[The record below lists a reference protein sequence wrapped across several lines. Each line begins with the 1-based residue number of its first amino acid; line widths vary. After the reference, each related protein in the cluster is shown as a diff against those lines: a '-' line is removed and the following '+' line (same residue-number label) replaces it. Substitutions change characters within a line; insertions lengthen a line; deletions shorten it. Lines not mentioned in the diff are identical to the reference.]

1 MNLHL
6 NLNLKQMGDMI
17 YDDSRRTNE
26 EEEEDIVEGVS
37 RSMLAA
43 ETFSEEEE
51 EDSSSCS
58 LSSMCS
64 SSDLTE
70 DDDDDASSSSSNG
83 PLGDLSDLMSH
94 LPIKRGL
101 SKFYEGKSQS
111 FTSLANVK
119 SLEDLMKRGFKN
131 RNYGARR
138 RKACRSTG
146 GIIDQSYKRV
156 YSPKATI
163 SKKASRTTSS
173 ALSCLSRRRH

>member
-1 MNLHL
+1 MTLHF
-6 NLNLKQMGDMI
+6 NLNLKQMGNMI
-17 YDDSRRTNE
+17 YEDSRRTEVE
-26 EEEEDIVEGVS
+26 ENIVEGVS
-37 RSMLAA
+37 RSMLET
-43 ETFSEEEE
+43 ETFSEE
-51 EDSSSCS
+51 DLSSCS

-83 PLGDLSDLMSH
+83 PLEDLSDLMSH

-131 RNYGARR
+131 KNYGARR
-138 RKACRSTG
+138 KAKSTG
-146 GIIDQSYKRV
+146 RIIDQSYKRV

-163 SKKASRTTSS
+163 SKKATRTPSS
-173 ALSCLSRRRH
+173 VLSCLARR

>member
-1 MNLHL
+1 MTLHF
-6 NLNLKQMGDMI
+6 NLNMKQMGNMI
-17 YDDSRRTNE
+17 YEDSRRTGE
-26 EEEEDIVEGVS
+26 EENIVEGVS
-37 RSMLAA
+37 RSMLET
-43 ETFSEEEE
+43 ETFFE

-70 DDDDDASSSSSNG
+70 DDDDVSSSSSNG
-83 PLGDLSDLMSH
+83 PLEDLSDLMSH

-119 SLEDLMKRGFKN
+119 SLEDLMKTGLKN

-138 RKACRSTG
+138 KAKSTG
-146 GIIDQSYKRV
+146 GMIDQSYKRV

-163 SKKASRTTSS
+163 SKKATRTPSS
-173 ALSCLSRRRH
+173 VLSRLARR

>member
-1 MNLHL
+1 MSN
-6 NLNLKQMGDMI
+6 MI
-17 YDDSRRTNE
+17 YEDPRRI
-26 EEEEDIVEGVS
+26 EEEDIVQGVS

-43 ETFSEEEE
+43 KKFSEE

-64 SSDLTE
+64 SSDLT

-83 PLGDLSDLMSH
+83 PLEDLSDLMSH

-119 SLEDLMKRGFKN
+119 SLEDLMKRGFKD
-131 RNYGARR
+131 RNYGAR

-146 GIIDQSYKRV
+146 GILEQSYKRV
-156 YSPKATI
+156 YNPKATI
-163 SKKASRTTSS
+163 SKKSSRTPSS
-173 ALSCLSRRRH
+173 ALSCLARRRH

>member
-1 MNLHL
+1 MNIHM
-6 NLNLKQMGDMI
+6 NLNLKQMAGNMI
-17 YDDSRRTNE
+17 YQDPIQ
-26 EEEEDIVEGVS
+26 EEEEDIVQGVS
-37 RSMLAA
+37 R
-43 ETFSEEEE
+43 TFSEE

-70 DDDDDASSSSSNG
+70 EVDDDDDDASSSSSNG
-83 PLGDLSDLMSH
+83 PLEDLSDLMSH

-101 SKFYEGKSQS
+101 SKFYEGRSQS

-138 RKACRSTG
+138 KTCRSTG

-163 SKKASRTTSS
+163 SKKHNNKTPSS
-173 ALSCLSRRRH
+173 TLSCLSRRKH

>member
-1 MNLHL
+1 MNLNIKH
-6 NLNLKQMGDMI
+6 MGKMI
-17 YDDSRRTNE
+17 YQDSNRTE
-26 EEEEDIVEGVS
+26 EEKDLVEGVS
-37 RSMLAA
+37 RSMLEA
-43 ETFSEEEE
+43 ETFSGEE
-51 EDSSSCS
+51 EDLSSCS

-64 SSDLTE
+64 SDLTE
-70 DDDDDASSSSSNG
+70 EDDDASSSFSNG
-83 PLGDLSDLMSH
+83 PLEDLSDLMLH

-131 RNYGARR
+131 TSSKARS
-138 RKACRSTG
+138 KACKSTG

-163 SKKASRTTSS
+163 SKKATRTPSS
-173 ALSCLSRRRH
+173 VLSCLARKRI

>member
-1 MNLHL
+1 MTLHF
-6 NLNLKQMGDMI
+6 NLNMKQMGNMI
-17 YDDSRRTNE
+17 YEDSRRTEVE
-26 EEEEDIVEGVS
+26 ENIVEGVS
-37 RSMLAA
+37 RSMLAT
-43 ETFSEEEE
+43 ETSSE

-70 DDDDDASSSSSNG
+70 DDDVSSSSSNG
-83 PLGDLSDLMSH
+83 PLENLSDLMSH

-119 SLEDLMKRGFKN
+119 SLEDLMKTGLRN

-138 RKACRSTG
+138 KAKSTG
-146 GIIDQSYKRV
+146 GMIDQSYKRV

-163 SKKASRTTSS
+163 SKKATRRPSV
-173 ALSCLSRRRH
+173 LSCQARR

>member
-1 MNLHL
+1 MNLNIKH
-6 NLNLKQMGDMI
+6 MGNMI
-17 YDDSRRTNE
+17 YQDSSRTK
-26 EEEEDIVEGVS
+26 EEEEDLVGGVS
-37 RSMLAA
+37 RSMLEA
-43 ETFSEEEE
+43 ETFSGEEEE
-51 EDSSSCS
+51 EDLSSCS

-64 SSDLTE
+64 SDLTE
-70 DDDDDASSSSSNG
+70 EEDDASSSSSNG
-83 PLGDLSDLMSH
+83 PLEDLSDLMLH

-131 RNYGARR
+131 TTNKARR
-138 RKACRSTG
+138 KTCKSTG

-163 SKKASRTTSS
+163 SKKATRTPSS
-173 ALSCLSRRRH
+173 VLSSLGRRRL

>member
-1 MNLHL
+1 
-6 NLNLKQMGDMI
+6 MGDMI
-17 YDDSRRTNE
+17 YQDPRSTE
-26 EEEEDIVEGVS
+26 QEDIVEGVS
-37 RSMLAA
+37 RSMLSAK
-43 ETFSEEEE
+43 TFSQEEE

-70 DDDDDASSSSSNG
+70 DDNDDDDASSSSSNG
-83 PLGDLSDLMSH
+83 PLQDLSDLMSH

-119 SLEDLMKRGFKN
+119 NLEDLMKRGFKN

-138 RKACRSTG
+138 KLCRSTG
-146 GIIDQSYKRV
+146 GIIEQSYKSV

-163 SKKASRTTSS
+163 SKKATRTPSS
-173 ALSCLSRRRH
+173 TLSCLSKRRH

>member
-1 MNLHL
+1 MTLHF
-6 NLNLKQMGDMI
+6 NLNLEQMGNMI
-17 YDDSRRTNE
+17 YKDSRTEVE
-26 EEEEDIVEGVS
+26 ENIVEGVS
-37 RSMLAA
+37 RSMLET
-43 ETFSEEEE
+43 ETFSE

-70 DDDDDASSSSSNG
+70 DDDASSSSSNG
-83 PLGDLSDLMSH
+83 PLEDLSDLMSH

-119 SLEDLMKRGFKN
+119 SLEDLMKKGFKHK
-131 RNYGARR
+131 NYGARR
-138 RKACRSTG
+138 KAKSTG
-146 GIIDQSYKRV
+146 GIIDQSYRRV

-163 SKKASRTTSS
+163 SKKATRTPSS
-173 ALSCLSRRRH
+173 ALSCLARR

>member
-1 MNLHL
+1 
-6 NLNLKQMGDMI
+6 MGNMI
-17 YDDSRRTNE
+17 YQDPSRIQ
-26 EEEEDIVEGVS
+26 EEEDIVEGVS
-37 RSMLAA
+37 R
-43 ETFSEEEE
+43 FSEEE

-70 DDDDDASSSSSNG
+70 DDDASSSSSNG
-83 PLGDLSDLMSH
+83 PLEDLSDLMSH

-131 RNYGARR
+131 RNYGGR
-138 RKACRSTG
+138 RKLCRSTG
-146 GIIDQSYKRV
+146 GIIDQSYRSV

-163 SKKASRTTSS
+163 SKKTSRTPSS
-173 ALSCLSRRRH
+173 TLSSCLSRRRH

>member
-1 MNLHL
+1 MNL
-6 NLNLKQMGDMI
+6 NIKNMGNMI
-17 YDDSRRTNE
+17 YQDSSRTQ
-26 EEEEDIVEGVS
+26 EEEDLVEGVS
-37 RSMLAA
+37 RSMLEA
-43 ETFSEEEE
+43 ETFSGEEEEE
-51 EDSSSCS
+51 EDLSSCS

-64 SSDLTE
+64 SDLTE
-70 DDDDDASSSSSNG
+70 EDDDASSSSSNG
-83 PLGDLSDLMSH
+83 PLEDLSDLMLH

-131 RNYGARR
+131 TSNKAR
-138 RKACRSTG
+138 RKACKSTG

-163 SKKASRTTSS
+163 SKKATRTPSS
-173 ALSCLSRRRH
+173 VLSCLARKRI

>member
-1 MNLHL
+1 MNIHM
-6 NLNLKQMGDMI
+6 NLNLKQMAGNMI
-17 YDDSRRTNE
+17 YQDPRKIQED
-26 EEEEDIVEGVS
+26 EDIVQGVS
-37 RSMLAA
+37 R
-43 ETFSEEEE
+43 TFSEE

-64 SSDLTE
+64 SSDLTDE
-70 DDDDDASSSSSNG
+70 DDDDDDVSSSSSNG
-83 PLGDLSDLMSH
+83 PLEDLSDLMLH

-101 SKFYEGKSQS
+101 SKFYEGRSQS

-119 SLEDLMKRGFKN
+119 SLEDLMKRGLKN

-138 RKACRSTG
+138 KTCRSTG

-163 SKKASRTTSS
+163 SKKHNNKTPSS
-173 ALSCLSRRRH
+173 VLSCLSRRKH

>member
-6 NLNLKQMGDMI
+6 NLNLKQMSNMI
-17 YDDSRRTNE
+17 YDDSRRTE
-26 EEEEDIVEGVS
+26 EEEAIVKGVS
-37 RSMLAA
+37 RSM
-43 ETFSEEEE
+43 
-51 EDSSSCS
+51 
-58 LSSMCS
+58 
-64 SSDLTE
+64 
-70 DDDDDASSSSSNG
+70 
-83 PLGDLSDLMSH
+83 
-94 LPIKRGL
+94 RGL

-131 RNYGARR
+131 RNYGAG

-156 YSPKATI
+156 YNPKATI
-163 SKKASRTTSS
+163 SKKPTRTPSS